1 MFAAVFWDID
11 GVLVDSEP
19 LHRKKIEAI
28 ALDPQRTGVPDPRG
42 LKIEK
47 SDWAEL
53 HGKGDHFIYNWIKAR
68 ATEYPLDETK
78 FLKACEDYYLAHV
91 PQLKARSGAR
101 EAFNRFAAKG
111 LHQVAVSS
119 GVRAQVDA
127 NLKAADVKM
136 LFSLAAGDTKEKKP
150 NPEPYNT
157 AHTRLLSRIE
167 NVSADLRDKS
177 KCIVIEDSAS
187 GVEAGKKAGMT
198 TIYWKLDASQPDSE
212 YADYTIS
219 TAEELTA
226 LVARLTP

>member
-19 LHRKKIEAI
+19 LHREKIEAI
-28 ALDPQRTGVPDPRG
+28 ALDPLRTGASDPRG
-42 LKIEK
+42 VTIQK

-53 HGKGDHFIYNWIKAR
+53 HGKGDHYIYNWIKVR
-68 ATEYPLDETK
+68 APDYPLDETE
-78 FLKACEDYYLAHV
+78 FLKTCEDYYLAHAA
-91 PQLKARSGAR
+91 QLKVRAGAR
-101 EAFNRFAAKG
+101 EAFNHFAAKR

-127 NLKAADVKM
+127 NLTTAGVKM

-157 AHTRLLSRIE
+157 AHERLLSKIE
-167 NVSADLRDKS
+167 NVSAELRDKS

-187 GVEAGKKAGMT
+187 GVEAGKRAGMT

-212 YADYTIS
+212 FADYTIS
-219 TAEELTA
+219 SADELVA
-226 LVARLTP
+226 LVERLTP